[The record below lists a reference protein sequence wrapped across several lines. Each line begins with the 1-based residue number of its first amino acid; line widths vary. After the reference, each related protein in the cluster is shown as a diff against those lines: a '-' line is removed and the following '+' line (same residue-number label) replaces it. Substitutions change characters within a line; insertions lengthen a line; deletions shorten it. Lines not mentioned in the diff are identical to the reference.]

1 MGKIKK
7 LKIFRAQDI
16 PHAIVDAMNVIGKYP
31 GVTIVGEPV
40 QRKNSWG
47 VITSFSVPLPSR
59 AMKAGI
65 SLTGVKADEQV
76 IFNFPLNYP
85 RKAPKVLLRTDFP
98 RNLPHINPGAEND
111 FVAPCI
117 YEGSLDDLLHQGF
130 GLNDILKQV
139 QDWLRKAASNT
150 LINKRQG
157 WEPIRYDSVDNLI
170 VYEHS
175 KLRALVTDKADC
187 KFLTCAGFEISEYA
201 RYHILVYEPDA
212 LTRRYVDF
220 VTRNDEKKDGCNIR
234 PVLFAWS
241 DEESIVDEY
250 FPETVTNLEELV
262 KKTKQYGTYTA
273 FWSQL
278 QSLWS
283 QMRDGNNFKD
293 ILTIHCVRRPIHL
306 INQQTDLELLA
317 YRVRAKFGLFG
328 VVKMDSP
335 VDIVGHI
342 HEVGPDVLKAL
353 SGSSQMEMDSI
364 IQIGC
369 GSLGS
374 KIALHLARAGHSPL
388 TLIDDKYMSEH
399 NLARHA
405 LTKSSGNK
413 SELLAKAI
421 EELNVKATA
430 YPKSVQ
436 DYLDKSAS
444 RLFEKNSLVID
455 STASIGVREVL
466 ASLPPATNNS
476 RIFQTGLYAG
486 GEMGYIT
493 IEGAGRNPRVD
504 DLSAAIFD
512 LAIDD
517 KAISKPLNNSD
528 ESFGRYSTGQG
539 CSSFTM
545 VIPDTK
551 ISMYSAAMAERAR
564 RSVEG
569 NMIDDGEVMLGFL
582 DESGM
587 SLSWKSYRLA
597 KTKRVA
603 LDNKDWE
610 LRILSPALEAMDKE
624 AMKYPSVE
632 TGGVLIGRL
641 CLTRKCAIVTRV
653 LEAPPDSICTP
664 SRFELG
670 IEGLKDK
677 VTEIHKSSGLTYLG
691 TWHSHLYGSAPS
703 GVDDAMLRKVKSLRL
718 GIPAFNLIW
727 HNHELTSFADYGDYC

>member
-1 MGKIKK
+1 MGRNKK
-7 LKIFRAQDI
+7 NMMKEI
-16 PHAIVDAMNVIGKYP
+16 PHAIVDAMTVISKFP
-31 GVTIVGEPV
+31 GVKIVGEPV
-40 QRKNSWG
+40 QRKKCWG

-65 SLTGVKADEQV
+65 SLTGVKADEPV

-85 RKAPKVLLRTDFP
+85 RKAPTVLLRTDFP

-117 YEGSLDDLLHQGF
+117 YDGSLDDLLHQGL
-130 GLNDILKQV
+130 GLNEILNQV

-157 WEPIRYDSVDNLI
+157 WEPIRYDSVEKFI
-170 VYEHS
+170 VYEHA
-175 KLRALVTDKADC
+175 KLNLLVTDTADC
-187 KFLTCAGFEISEYA
+187 KFLTCIGLEISDYA
-201 RYHILVYEPDA
+201 RYKMF
-212 LTRRYVDF
+212 RYIPEVLNPRYLDI
-220 VTRNDEKKDGCNIR
+220 VTSSDEKKDGFFVNAR

-241 DEESIVDEY
+241 NKDVIVGEY
-250 FPETVTNLEELV
+250 FPETVTNLGELIN
-262 KKTKQYGTYTA
+262 KTKKYGTYEA
-273 FWSQL
+273 FWSKI

-283 QMRDGNNFKD
+283 QMRSNNNYKD
-293 ILTIHCVRRPIHL
+293 IITIHCVRRPMHL
-306 INQQTDLELLA
+306 INRQTDLEFLT
-317 YRVRAKFGLFG
+317 YRVRAEFGLFG
-328 VVKMDSP
+328 AAKNESP
-335 VDIVGHI
+335 VDLVGHI
-342 HEVGPDVLKAL
+342 HAVGPDVLKIL
-353 SGSSQMEMDSI
+353 SGSLPMKMDSI

-374 KIALHLARAGHSPL
+374 KIALHLARAGHGPL
-388 TLIDDKYMSEH
+388 TLIDNKYMSEH

-421 EELNVKATA
+421 EELNVEASA

-436 DYLDKSAS
+436 DFLDKSAS

-466 ASLPPATNNS
+466 ASLPSTTNNS

-493 IEGAGRNPRVD
+493 IEGSGRNPRVD
-504 DLSAAIFD
+504 DLSAVIFD

-528 ESFGRYSTGQG
+528 DSFGRYSTGQG
-539 CSSFTM
+539 CGSYTM

-564 RSVEG
+564 RCIEG
-569 NMIDDGEVMLGFL
+569 NLIGDGEVLLGVM
-582 DESGM
+582 DVSGM
-587 SLSWKSYRLA
+587 SLSWNSYRLA
-597 KTKRVA
+597 KTKIVI
-603 LDNKDWE
+603 LDNKNWE
-610 LRILSPALEAMDKE
+610 LRVLSPALEEMNKE
-624 AMKYPSVE
+624 AMKYSSVE

-653 LEAPPDSICTP
+653 LEAPPDSIRTS

-677 VTEIHKSSGLTYLG
+677 VIEIHKSSGLTYLG
-691 TWHSHLYGSAPS
+691 TWHSHLYGSSPS
-703 GVDDAMLRKVKSLRL
+703 GIDDAMLRKVKSLRL

-727 HNHELTSFADYGDYC
+727 HNHELTSFADYGDYI